1 MKKVMTVGMAALMVA
16 GIAGAQDDMVMVGQA
31 PVNDRARPEV
41 TVEAALVSSYVWR
54 GQVYNNDFVIQPQ
67 ITIEQYG
74 VSFNI
79 WGNYDLGKNTF
90 GISGDWSE
98 IDMSLAYSLPLDIN
112 EMAFDVGIIGYD
124 FPANGD
130 IPGVSGT
137 GFNSKSTTELFASAT
152 VLSWQDYV
160 IPSLTL
166 FGDIDEASGAYF
178 LFDIV
183 APYEISDYLAVE
195 GGFSAGYGN
204 TSYNDYYFGGNQ
216 DAGWNDFNFYGNA
229 SYLIQ
234 DGLTLSANLTY
245 TTLEGGSIQDAAG
258 QIYEAKEKVWAGV
271 NIAYDF

>member
-1 MKKVMTVGMAALMVA
+1 MKKVIKVGVAALMAA

-31 PVNDRARPEV
+31 PANDASRPEV
-41 TVEAALVSSYVWR
+41 TVEAALMTAYVWR
-54 GQVYNNDFVIQPQ
+54 GQVYNNDFVVQPQ
-67 ITIEQYG
+67 ITIAQYG

-79 WGNYDLGKNTF
+79 WGNFDLGENYY

-98 IDMSLAYSLPLDIN
+98 VDLSLAYSLPLDIN

-124 FPANGD
+124 YPANGD
-130 IPGVSGT
+130 VSGELRK
-137 GFNSKSTTELFASAT
+137 GFNNKSTTELFAAAT

-160 IPSLTL
+160 IPSFTL
-166 FGDIDEASGAYF
+166 FGDIDEANGVYF

-183 APYEISDYLAVE
+183 APYEVSEYVAVE
-195 GGFSAGYGN
+195 GGISAGYGN

-234 DGLTLSANLTY
+234 EGLTLSANVTF
-245 TTLEGGSIQDAAG
+245 TMLEGGSIEDAASN
-258 QIYEAKEKVWAGV
+258 IYVSTQKLWGGL
-271 NIAYDF
+271 NIASDF